1 MPYIHL
7 FIKVELYEYPKE
19 KYPSGKRVKLAL
31 TKENFMYG
39 FIPYWYHYYKIGSE
53 AGKDIIG
60 YNPLEPTTII
70 GKHRKVCVAIEILV

>member
-1 MPYIHL
+1 M
-7 FIKVELYEYPKE
+7 YEYPKE
-19 KYPSGKRVKLAL
+19 KYPQLHVTAFRLGKRVKLAL